1 MDEKIK
7 QAFKRHYFDIGI
19 YRFAARHRVVTQY
32 IYPILWLCAVL
43 FSLGGMMKM
52 GASLAASFVFW
63 IFVTAIDHIIIGF
76 SIRRVMRALER
87 EGIKTSWEYVVGVV
101 GLK

>member
-7 QAFKRHYFDIGI
+7 QVFKSHYFDLRI

-32 IYPILWLCAVL
+32 VYPALWLSAVL
-43 FSLGGMMKM
+43 FSLGGMMKTSAVL
-52 GASLAASFVFW
+52 GASFVLW

-87 EGIKTSWEYVVGVV
+87 EGIKTSWEYVVRVV

>member
-7 QAFKRHYFDIGI
+7 QAFKRHYFDLGI
-19 YRFAARHRVVTQY
+19 YRLMARSKITVDYV
-32 IYPILWLCAVL
+32 YPAIWLSAVL
-43 FSLGGMMKM
+43 LSLGGMMRM

-87 EGIKTSWEYVVGVV
+87 EGIKTNWEHVVNVV